1 MMILAV
7 EWRPIMNMKNI
18 AVLANTTKEKSIAT
32 AERIAD
38 FLMGKACLYMTD
50 DCRISDKYDV
60 TYMSQNEIY
69 NAVDI
74 AIVIGGDGT
83 LLRYA
88 TPCAKAKVP
97 VLGINLGTVGFL
109 TEVELDDIETSLTAL
124 LCDEYIKEERMLLK
138 ACINDNETYHAL
150 NDIVVAKR
158 DHEQLIHVDLYAGG
172 ELVYHYK
179 ADGLIIATPTGS
191 TGYSISA
198 GGPVVDPKMDLYV
211 ATPICAHML
220 LARSTVLPAD
230 KELVIRLCKNDAI
243 ISADG
248 EFNRSLTNEDVIRIS
263 KSNYK
268 FELIKIGK
276 TSFYNTL
283 INKLS

>member
-38 FLMGKACLYMTD
+38 FLMGNACLYMTD

-109 TEVELDDIETSLTAL
+109 TEVEIDDIETSLTAL

>member
-1 MMILAV
+1 
-7 EWRPIMNMKNI
+7 MNMKNI
-18 AVLANTTKEKSIAT
+18 ADLANTTKEKSIAT

-38 FLMGKACLYMTD
+38 FLMGNACLYMTD

>member
-1 MMILAV
+1 MD
-7 EWRPIMNMKNI
+7 MKKI
-18 AVLANTTKEKSIAT
+18 AVLANTTKEQSIAT
-32 AERIAD
+32 AERIAE
-38 FLMGKACLYMTD
+38 FLMGKAHLYMTD
-50 DCRISDKYDV
+50 DCKISNRYTV
-60 TYMSQNEIY
+60 TYMTYDEIY

-97 VLGINLGTVGFL
+97 TLGINLGTVGFL
-109 TEVELDDIETSLTAL
+109 TEVELDDIEKSLSAL
-124 LCDEYIKEERMLLK
+124 LCGEYIKEERMLLK
-138 ACINDNETYHAL
+138 ACINDSETYHAL

-158 DHEQLIHVDLYAGG
+158 DHEQLIHVDLYADG

-179 ADGLIIATPTGS
+179 ADGLIVATPTGS

-248 EFNRSLTNEDVIRIS
+248 ELNRALTSEDVIRIS

>member
-1 MMILAV
+1 
-7 EWRPIMNMKNI
+7 MNMKNI

-38 FLMGKACLYMTD
+38 FLLGNACLYMTD

>member
-1 MMILAV
+1 
-7 EWRPIMNMKNI
+7 MNMKNI

-38 FLMGKACLYMTD
+38 FLMGNACLYMTD

>member
-38 FLMGKACLYMTD
+38 FLMGNACLYMTD

-97 VLGINLGTVGFL
+97 ILGINLGTVGFL
-109 TEVELDDIETSLTAL
+109 TEVEIDDIETSLTAL

>member
-38 FLMGKACLYMTD
+38 FLMGNACLYMTD

>member
-1 MMILAV
+1 
-7 EWRPIMNMKNI
+7 MNMKNI

-38 FLMGKACLYMTD
+38 FLVGKACLYTTD